1 VRLLVVAGA
10 SGALVPAL
18 AISRRSSSL
27 TSTVN
32 LRSPRR
38 ARSRWALIRSA
49 AVAMVASPSVEWMVH
64 ANPSQGVNGLTRYT
78 GYRVGMGQG
87 GEWAMQGR
95 PAGA

>member
-49 AVAMVASPSVEWMVH
+49 AVAMAVSFRGEH
-64 ANPSQGVNGLTRYT
+64 G
-78 GYRVGMGQG
+78 GMKIVPK
-87 GEWAMQGR
+87 A
-95 PAGA
+95 